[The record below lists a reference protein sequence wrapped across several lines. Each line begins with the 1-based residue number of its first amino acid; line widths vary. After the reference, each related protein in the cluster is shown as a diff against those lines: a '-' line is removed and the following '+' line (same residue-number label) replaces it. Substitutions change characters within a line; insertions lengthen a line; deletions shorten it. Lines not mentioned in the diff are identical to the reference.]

1 MKSERLTLHKRK
13 GKNFGVFLLMV
24 MLLSTAAHAPARFD
38 ADAIQGI
45 WWNQEKSGRIE
56 VFKRNSRYFGKIIWL
71 DEPFEADGKTLKTD
85 QENPEEALKT
95 RQIIGLE
102 ILQNLRFDGD
112 EWDDGQVYDPES
124 GNTYSCYCTFE
135 NPDDLNTLKLRGY
148 VLGMPFL
155 GRTSYWT
162 KFFP

>member
-24 MLLSTAAHAPARFD
+24 MLLSTAAHSPARFD

-95 RQIIGLE
+95 R
-102 ILQNLRFDGD
+102 
-112 EWDDGQVYDPES
+112 
-124 GNTYSCYCTFE
+124 
-135 NPDDLNTLKLRGY
+135 
-148 VLGMPFL
+148 
-155 GRTSYWT
+155 
-162 KFFP
+162 